1 MRRSTRLSTRRSMRR
16 TAGSILL
23 LLALGGCGESLEFA
37 DWVIPV
43 PEGVPIVEYPFVP
56 AEQRTER
63 IELVEDLVL
72 GMDWNDPNQAFYRAR
87 AVDVDPGGNLWLL
100 DAGNYR
106 VQVFSAEGDFI
117 RSLGREGQG
126 PGELERPSQMAIVAD
141 TVVVNAARQRLS
153 LFDLDGEHLRDVKI
167 TDVTS
172 SLGNFMPRDNGT
184 FIASRT
190 EFDLSEETLSQ
201 GGGRIPVT
209 FTISEFSLDAQEL
222 LTYIELLHEEL
233 IIMSADAKRPAAVAR
248 PFPNFGASRAGDLYV
263 TSAEEYQVLALDPDA
278 EPKWA
283 LRVAYVPAGLSEAI
297 IERAIESARRRRP
310 ETTRSDLIWP
320 DRLPALSHIAVDGH
334 GHVYVYPY
342 FDRGEELEDRPVDVY
357 SPAGEL
363 LFSGMI
369 QDRRWQRGHGD
380 FVYAAGSDRVSGET
394 LVWRWLL
401 DEPF

>member
-1 MRRSTRLSTRRSMRR
+1 MRK
-16 TAGSILL
+16 TAGLMLL
-23 LLALGGCGESLEFA
+23 VLTLGGCAESLEFA

-56 AEQRTER
+56 TEQRTER

-72 GMDWNDPNQAFYRAR
+72 GMDGNDPNQAFYGAR
-87 AVDVDPGGNLWLL
+87 AVDLDADGNLWVL
-100 DAGNYR
+100 DAGNHR
-106 VQVFSAEGDFI
+106 IQVFSAEGDFV

-126 PGELERPSQMAIVAD
+126 PGELEQPSQLTIVAD
-141 TVVVNAARQRLS
+141 TVVVRAARRRLS
-153 LFDLDGEHLRDVKI
+153 LFDLDGEHLRDVQI
-167 TDVTS
+167 TDVTG
-172 SLGNFMPRDNGT
+172 SLLNFMPRENGT

-190 EFDLSEETLSQ
+190 EFDLSGETIGS
-201 GGGRIPVT
+201 GGSVPGT
-209 FTISEFSLDAQEL
+209 FMVSEFSLEAQEL
-222 LTYIELLHEEL
+222 LTYIELPREDLMIL
-233 IIMSADAKRPAAVAR
+233 SADAKRPAAVAR
-248 PFPNFGASRAGDLYV
+248 PSPSFGASRAGDLYV
-263 TSAEEYQVLALDPDA
+263 TTAEEYQVLALDPDA

-283 LRVAYVPAGLSEAI
+283 LRVAYVPEGLSEAI
-297 IERAIESARRRRP
+297 IERAIESAQRRRP

-342 FDRGEELEDRPVDVY
+342 FARGEELEDRPVDVY